1 MSLEQ
6 IKKDREKLISLYSKK
21 DREKIINEL
30 QNNVFDDQEM
40 LVNTILEI
48 KEKEKQEAL
57 EAQKNKIMGAITKR
71 RKEVNILS
79 PQGADRFVAD
89 IIEIIKKL

>member
-1 MSLEQ
+1 MINWKTKIYSP
-6 IKKDREKLISLYSKK
+6 SKK
-21 DREKIINEL
+21 TEALINY
-30 QNNVFDDQEM
+30 
-40 LVNTILEI
+40 I
-48 KEKEKQEAL
+48 L

-89 IIEIIKKL
+89 IIEIIKNL